1 MELDG
6 LIAAVVG
13 VVVATI
19 AALAIFG
26 MIVANERSA
35 TLSDR
40 RRRGRGSGQGV

>member
-19 AALAIFG
+19 AALAILG
-26 MIVANERSA
+26 MIVSNERSA
-35 TLSDR
+35 THSDR
-40 RRRGRGSGQGV
+40 RRRARGSGQGA

>member
-13 VVVATI
+13 VLVATI

-26 MIVANERSA
+26 MIISNERSA
-35 TLSDR
+35 TLTDR
-40 RRRGRGSGQGV
+40 HRRAGGPGQSA